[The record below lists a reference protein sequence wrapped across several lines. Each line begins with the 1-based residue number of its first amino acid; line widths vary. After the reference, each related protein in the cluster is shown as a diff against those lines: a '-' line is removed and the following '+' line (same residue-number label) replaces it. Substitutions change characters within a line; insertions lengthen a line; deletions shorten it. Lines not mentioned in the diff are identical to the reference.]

1 MGLCL
6 IAACL
11 IVPRL
16 MGSRLIVAPRL
27 FALRLIACCLIACCL
42 IAQGV
47 PFAYLG
53 DTLGQPDEKGG
64 KTVEEGGGDHVCEH
78 I

>member
-16 MGSRLIVAPRL
+16 
-27 FALRLIACCLIACCL
+27 FALRLLT
-42 IAQGV
+42 QGGL
-47 PFAYLG
+47 FANRG
-53 DTLGQPDEKGG
+53 DALGQPGEQRG